1 MSKVNALTIFQINDT
16 HGYLEAHP
24 ELVWTGSDASY
35 PRLGGYAR
43 IASLFKQARLSNPDG
58 VLALDN
64 GDTMHGT
71 YPAMVSKGEALVP
84 LLNALKLDAMTAH
97 WEFAWGP
104 DHFRELVTRLNHPML
119 AINCYDQITGARP
132 FHASTVV
139 ERAGLRIGIIGIAA
153 SIIDKSMP
161 PHFSEGLHFTL
172 GLEELPAEIKRLR
185 QTEAADL
192 IIVLSHLGFP
202 QDAKLASVVSGIDV
216 IVSGHTHNRL
226 KRPLQLGRTTI
237 IQSGCHGAFV
247 GRLDLRI
254 VEGGIVD
261 MGHELITLDASIAPD
276 DAMTGLVDEVMRPY
290 RTMLNEVVGRTSIG
304 LHRDTV
310 LSAPMDDVLL
320 AAVALAGGTRIAFS
334 NGWRYGAPIPP
345 GPVTVNDLWNI
356 IPPNPPISTV
366 DLTGSEIWELMEDN
380 VQRTFASDPF
390 EQMGGYL
397 KRFRGMTIYGKL
409 ENPPGERIE
418 HIFVGHDPI
427 DLAKIYG
434 VSFVT
439 SQGVPQKFG
448 ANRLDLPIK
457 AIDALKTYFQ
467 AGKDIDSETLGRFV
481 AV

>member
-1 MSKVNALTIFQINDT
+1 MTIVHELTILQINDT

-24 ELVWTGSDASY
+24 ELVWTGSEASY

-43 IASLFKQARLSNPDG
+43 IAALFKLARLSNPDG
-58 VLALDN
+58 VLVLDN
-64 GDTMHGT
+64 GDTLHGT
-71 YPAMVSKGEALVP
+71 FPVMASKGEALVP
-84 LLNALKLDAMTAH
+84 LLNALELDAMTAH

-104 DHFRELVTRLNHPML
+104 AHFRELVTRLNHPML
-119 AINCYDQITGARP
+119 AINCYDKVTGARP
-132 FHASTVV
+132 FPASTVV
-139 ERAGLRIGIIGIAA
+139 SRAGLRIGIIGIAA

-161 PHFSEGLHFTL
+161 PHFSEGLRFTL
-172 GLEELPAEIKRLR
+172 GLDELPAEIERLR
-185 QTEAADL
+185 RTEAADL
-192 IIVLSHLGFP
+192 IIALTHLGFP
-202 QDAKLASVVSGIDV
+202 QDVKIANLVSGIDV

-226 KRPLQLGRTTI
+226 KHPVQVGRTTI

-254 VEGGIVD
+254 ADGEIVD
-261 MGHELITLDASIAPD
+261 TRHELIMIDASIAPD
-276 DAMTGLVDEVMRPY
+276 DAMTRLVDDVMRPH
-290 RTMLNEVVGRTSIG
+290 RTMLNEVVGHTSIG

-320 AAVALAGGTRIAFS
+320 AAVALSSGTKIAFS

-345 GPVTVNDLWNI
+345 GPVTVSDLWNI

-366 DLTGSEIWELMEDN
+366 DLTGSEIWELMEDS

-390 EQMGGYL
+390 EQIGGYL
-397 KRFRGMTIYGKL
+397 KRFRGMTVYGKL
-409 ENPPGERIE
+409 ENPHGERIE
-418 HIFVGHDPI
+418 HIFVGDQPI
-427 DLAKIYG
+427 DLAKLYS

-448 ANRLDLPIK
+448 TNRLDLQIK

-467 AGKDIDSETLGRFV
+467 SGKDIDPETLGRFI

>member
-1 MSKVNALTIFQINDT
+1 MSKVHALTILQVNDT

-24 ELVWTGSDASY
+24 ELIWTGKEASF
-35 PRLGGYAR
+35 PLLGGYAR
-43 IASLFKQARLSNPDG
+43 IASVFKQARLTNPDG

-64 GDTMHGT
+64 GDTLHGT
-71 YPAMVSKGEALVP
+71 YPAMASKGEALIP
-84 LLNALKLDAMTAH
+84 LLNAFELDAMTAH

-104 DHFRELVTRLNHPML
+104 AHFRELVSRLKYPML
-119 AINCYDQITGARP
+119 AINCYDKVTGARP
-132 FHASTVV
+132 FPASTIVS
-139 ERAGLRIGIIGIAA
+139 RAGLRIGIIGIAA

-161 PHFSEGLHFTL
+161 PHFSEGLGFTQ
-172 GLEELPAEIKRLR
+172 GVDELPAEIKRLR
-185 QTEAADL
+185 QIKAADL

-202 QDAKLASVVSGIDV
+202 QDTKIAKVVSDIDV

-226 KRPLQLGRTTI
+226 KHPVQVGRTTI

-247 GRLDLRI
+247 GRLDLQFADG
-254 VEGGIVD
+254 EIVD
-261 MGHELITLDASIAPD
+261 MRHELITIDASIAPD
-276 DAMTGLVDEVMRPY
+276 DEMVRLVNDVMRPY
-290 RTMLNEVVGRTSIG
+290 RTMLNEVVGHTSIG

-320 AAVALAGGTRIAFS
+320 AAVALASGTRIAFS

-345 GPVTVNDLWNI
+345 GHVTVNDLWNI
-356 IPPNPPISTV
+356 IPPNPSVSTV
-366 DLTGSEIWELMEDN
+366 DLTGSEIWELMEEN
-380 VQRTFASDPF
+380 VQRTFAGDPF

-418 HIFVGHDPI
+418 HIFVGDQPI
-427 DLAKIYG
+427 DLAKLYC

-439 SQGVPQKFG
+439 SQGVPHKFG
-448 ANRLDLPIK
+448 TNRLDLQIK
-457 AIDALKTYFQ
+457 AIDALKSYFQ
-467 AGKDIDSETLGRFV
+467 SGKDIDPETLGRFV